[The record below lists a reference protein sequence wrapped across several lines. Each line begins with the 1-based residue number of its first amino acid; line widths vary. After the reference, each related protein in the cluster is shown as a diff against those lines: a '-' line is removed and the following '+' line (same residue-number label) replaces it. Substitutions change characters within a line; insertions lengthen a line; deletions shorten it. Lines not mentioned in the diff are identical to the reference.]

1 MKKREVIVL
10 SKALGEAIK
19 IEGSVKYRY
28 GIIKNQG
35 YLAKEIEILKKIEEE
50 YDVILTDFNK
60 DRNELIVKH
69 GQVDEQGVTRVSPED
84 EKKFKAF
91 MKEFKVLE
99 ETHKDALVEFN
110 SKLKEYQ
117 ESILEEELEETP
129 TFYKIDVDNLPD
141 SLPSIVLDV
150 LMYFKIVD

>member
-1 MKKREVIVL
+1 MKKKEVIVL
-10 SKALGEAIK
+10 SKTLGEAIK
-19 IEGSVKYRY
+19 VDGSVKYRY

-50 YDVILTDFNK
+50 YDGILTDFNK
-60 DRNELIVKH
+60 ERNDLIIKY
-69 GQVDEQGVTRVSPED
+69 GQTDEQGVTKVSPED

-91 MKEFKVLE
+91 MKDFKVLQ
-99 ETHKDALVEFN
+99 ETHKDALDEFN

-141 SLPSIVLDV
+141 NLSSEILDI

>member
-10 SKALGEAIK
+10 SKTLGEAIK
-19 IEGSVKYRY
+19 VEGSVKYRY

-50 YDVILTDFNK
+50 YDAILVDFNK
-60 DRNELIVKH
+60 DRNDLIMKH
-69 GQVDEQGVTRVSPED
+69 GQTDEQGVTRVSPED

-91 MKEFKVLE
+91 TKEFKVLQ
-99 ETHKDALVEFN
+99 ETHKDALDEFN
-110 SKLKEYQ
+110 NKLKEYQ
-117 ESILEEELEETP
+117 TTILEEELEDNP
-129 TFYKIDVDNLPD
+129 TLYKIDVENLPND
-141 SLPSIVLDV
+141 LPIDVLNV